1 MFDSAREAPR
11 RFPGRSRS
19 ITLEAVLPSWNP
31 EQPEITDLIVRHNPL
46 TLGREPVRKREVLKT
61 FQEFGNRQAMRAVE
75 KLPEWDGALVDAA
88 VDRTMLAVH
97 WEMQRLAEEF
107 YHGHRVWEILR
118 AAVTALR
125 KTGFLS
131 KIRIVDVG
139 CGIGYTPRWLAAR
152 VSAREQGLE
161 FAGVDLNSTLIR
173 EATRL
178 AEAERLDCQFFHG
191 DAFSPEL
198 AGNIVISTGVVHHFR
213 GAALE
218 EFLRRHDREETQAFF
233 HFDFQPWLLAPVG
246 SYFFHR
252 LRMRTAIARH
262 DGVLS
267 AARAHTAETLVDAA
281 RKGAPG
287 FASGIYGARIW
298 NTPAPRVFHTL
309 VGLRRPLLEEFRAQ
323 LGHRARRL
331 EELR

>member
-1 MFDSAREAPR
+1 MLA
-11 RFPGRSRS
+11 
-19 ITLEAVLPSWNP
+19 SWNP
-31 EQPEITDLIVRHNPL
+31 EQPEITDLIVRHDPG
-46 TLGREPVRKREVLKT
+46 TLERQPVRKQEVLET
-61 FQEFGNRQAMRAVE
+61 FRRSGNGQAVRAVE
-75 KLPEWDGALVDAA
+75 KLPEWDGVLVQTA

-118 AAVTALR
+118 AAVVALR
-125 KTGFLS
+125 QNGFLG

-139 CGIGYTPRWLAAR
+139 CGIGYTPRWLAAN

-178 AEAERLDCQFFHG
+178 AEADRLDCQFFHG
-191 DAFSPEL
+191 DAFSPQL

-213 GAALE
+213 GAELE
-218 EFLRRHDREETQAFF
+218 TFLRRHEREETQAFF

-246 SYFFHR
+246 SLLFHW

-267 AARAHTAETLVDAA
+267 AARAHAARTLVEAA
-281 RKGAPG
+281 RGGAPG
-287 FASGIYGARIW
+287 FVSGIYGARIW

-309 VGLRRPLLEEFRAQ
+309 VGLRRPLVEKFREQ
-323 LGHRARRL
+323 LGRRGGRL
-331 EELR
+331 GELQ